1 MSYYQKKL
9 TADAGYGSEENF
21 EYLEQEGITGYV
33 KYNTFDKEQQTY
45 KGKKRQMQV
54 LPKRTCITTNTKIL
68 CMPHGATH
76 GESWTAHN
84 KDKIRATSK

>member
-1 MSYYQKKL
+1 MSYYQEEL

-45 KGKKRQMQV
+45 KGKKKANAG
-54 LPKRTCITTNTKIL
+54 LPKRTCITTNTKIFMYAPWGNAWRKL
-68 CMPHGATH
+68 DST
-76 GESWTAHN
+76 
-84 KDKIRATSK
+84 